1 MSKSYN
7 ITIPVDEHELHE
19 MLFEGKSFEW
29 TFVAENEEGVEV
41 NVTLEKENN
50 E

>member
-1 MSKSYN
+1 
-7 ITIPVDEHELHE
+7 